1 MEVES
6 VIPKQIITDQLEKEL
21 ISSLCRFII
30 HYRPSS
36 RHCFADFDDTT
47 SEYHSSVMAAKKSRT
62 NLKNLDLFKLPP
74 SKKSRKERK
83 KKSDVAASGEVLDE
97 EIWKEFPEVLF
108 EAVIA
113 RLPIDAF
120 FRARIV
126 CRKWNSLLESPS
138 FAQQCSEVQREW
150 PWFYTA
156 TYANSGA
163 LYDPSSKR
171 WYNRPCTSTFPQQMI
186 LLSIA
191 SAGGILCFIETVDMN
206 FFVCNPFTGSNRCL
220 PARTGSF
227 QSQIA
232 VGMTMNSRSG
242 VYKIVWLGSNGEY
255 GVYDSERNSWIQTG
269 SMPPD
274 IRLPLFLN
282 SRSQAVSIGNNMY
295 FMRSNPDGIVSYNKS
310 SGLWTQLMIPL
321 PPHLSDH
328 TLAECDRRIILAGL
342 LTKNAATCVCIW
354 ELQRMTLLWKE
365 VDRMPNSLCLEFYGK
380 VVRMA
385 CLGNR
390 GLLMLSLKSGQMN
403 RLVTY
408 DVARREWEKQ
418 PGCALPR
425 DGRRKRQLLALG
437 TAFYPSLTAKA

>member
-1 MEVES
+1 MELES
-6 VIPKQIITDQLEKEL
+6 AMPKQVIIGRFEQEL
-21 ISSLCRFII
+21 LFSCVRQFINN
-30 HYRPSS
+30 YCFSN
-36 RHCFADFDDTT
+36 RHCFVDFDDTS
-47 SEYHSSVMAAKKSRT
+47 SEYHSSVMAAKRSRS
-62 NLKNLDLFKLPP
+62 NFKNSDLCKLPP
-74 SKKSRKERK
+74 TKKYRRERNP
-83 KKSDVAASGEVLDE
+83 KSDIGEVLDE

-120 FRARIV
+120 FRVRTV

-138 FAQQCSEVQREW
+138 FTQQCTEIQRS

-171 WYNRPCTSTFPQQMI
+171 WYNRPCISSFPQQMI
-186 LLSIA
+186 LLFIA
-191 SAGGILCFIETVDMN
+191 SAGGLLCFIDTVDMN
-206 FFVCNPFTGSNRCL
+206 FFVCNPFTGSNRGL
-220 PARTGSF
+220 PARRVRF

-232 VGMTMNSRSG
+232 VGMAMNSRSG
-242 VYKIVWLGSNGEY
+242 AYKIVWLGCDGEY
-255 GVYDSERNSWIQTG
+255 GVYDSAINSWIQTG
-269 SMPPD
+269 SMPPA

-282 SRSQAVSIGNNMY
+282 SRSQAVCIGDDLY
-295 FMRSNPDGIVSYNKS
+295 FMRSNPDGIVSYNPT
-310 SGLWTQLMIPL
+310 SGSWTQLLIPL

-328 TLAECDRRIILAGL
+328 TLAECDSRIILAGL

-390 GLLMLSLKSGQMN
+390 GLLMLFLKSGQMN